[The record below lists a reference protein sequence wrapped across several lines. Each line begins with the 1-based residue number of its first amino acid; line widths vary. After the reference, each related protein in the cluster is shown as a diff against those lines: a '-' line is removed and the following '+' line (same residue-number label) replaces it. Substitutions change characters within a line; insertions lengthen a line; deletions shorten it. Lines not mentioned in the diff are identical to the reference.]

1 MGEHTDQVIIQ
12 PGPQLSTVF
21 VPNVFVCRFPKDKV
35 LRRLWTVA
43 LRRRH
48 FKPNDRSVICSRH
61 FRTEDFDLTGQ
72 TTRLRERV
80 VPSVFAFSKCPSP
93 GASVRLQF
101 ASIMLGRFC
110 AGKLLSQKKLCFYC
124 RCPNPGQQRHHR
136 KLPHRLLHRHHH
148 HSHHQSFPSPKTLKI
163 YLQWEKWC
171 FVSFTTFYSLQCI
184 QKIFFQ
190 DHQYALDPVQAKKKL
205 AEAQERIEELQR
217 ELRNSKDR
225 ERRLKKTV
233 MFMITELKSKN
244 NLPPNLQSYID
255 IFSGWFNCS
264 ALLLLLL
271 VWLFVLLQTAIIFIL
286 NIKS

>member
-1 MGEHTDQVIIQ
+1 MGNTLIRLLSRLN
-12 PGPQLSTVF
+12 PSFQLTVWSRLLTSVF
-21 VPNVFVCRFPKDKV
+21 LSPMFLCVDSQKIKCYEDYGQWHWGDATLSPTIAQSSAAVTSERKTLTWQDRPLVWGKEWSHRCLHFPNVPPPV
-35 LRRLWTVA
+35 
-43 LRRRH
+43 
-48 FKPNDRSVICSRH
+48 
-61 FRTEDFDLTGQ
+61 
-72 TTRLRERV
+72 RV
-80 VPSVFAFSKCPSP
+80 YVYSLLLSCWDVFARVNCK
-93 GASVRLQF
+93 A
-101 ASIMLGRFC
+101 
-110 AGKLLSQKKLCFYC
+110 KKKWCFYC

-136 KLPHRLLHRHHH
+136 KQLHRLLHRHHH

-184 QKIFFQ
+184 KKVFFQ

-271 VWLFVLLQTAIIFIL
+271 V
-286 NIKS
+286 

>member
-1 MGEHTDQVIIQ
+1 MPDFCSAVGCSHQRNAKTKEKGITFH
-12 PGPQLSTVF
+12 
-21 VPNVFVCRFPKDKV
+21 RFPKDKV

-61 FRTEDFDLTGQ
+61 FKTEDFDLTGQ

-80 VPSVFAFSKCPSP
+80 VPSVFVFSRCPTPS
-93 GASVRLQF
+93 ASVPKPRTT
-101 ASIMLGRFC
+101 
-110 AGKLLSQKKLCFYC
+110 KTSQKAAT
-124 RCPNPGQQRHHR
+124 PPAPPPPPP
-136 KLPHRLLHRHHH
+136 LP
-148 HSHHQSFPSPKTLKI
+148 PPVIPIPKDIKDLPP
-163 YLQWEKWC
+163 
-171 FVSFTTFYSLQCI
+171 
-184 QKIFFQ
+184 

-255 IFSGWFNCS
+255 IFSD
-264 ALLLLLL
+264 AQ
-271 VWLFVLLQTAIIFIL
+271 V
-286 NIKS
+286 